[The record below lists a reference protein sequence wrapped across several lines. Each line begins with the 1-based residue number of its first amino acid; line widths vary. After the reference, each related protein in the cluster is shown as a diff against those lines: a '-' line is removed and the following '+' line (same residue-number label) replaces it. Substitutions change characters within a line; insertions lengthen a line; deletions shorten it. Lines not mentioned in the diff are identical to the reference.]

1 MASFT
6 VGDVRPAG
14 EHDIKVFKNL
24 MDDDSTWKKVFTKKE
39 TVVYVKNTE
48 NSPIQMVKV
57 KINAVDLSAADLYD
71 TLMDPDYRRSWDKY
85 MVEGYDLC
93 LVSPN
98 TDIGYYL
105 VKSFP
110 PFKNRDSVT
119 LRSWFQYENEYII
132 MNHSVFHAAEPPKK
146 EYVRAISYLSG
157 YIVRKT
163 GPSSCFFGFVTQSD
177 PRGKFPSWA
186 VNKIAQIIAPSTV
199 SKLVKAA
206 RAYPQWKAQNSP
218 SIKPWIYP
226 EQNKLAPLNFEDILS
241 SPDFEMSAKD
251 ETEEIEVPEDAS
263 STIAET
269 SENLV
274 DDDKGCESDK
284 TAVSNTMPEVV
295 EEAIVPQCAPGPA
308 QRSIPIG

>member
-57 KINAVDLSAADLYD
+57 KINAVDLTAADLYD

-105 VKSFP
+105 GKNSF
-110 PFKNRDSVT
+110 DS
-119 LRSWFQYENEYII
+119 WD
-132 MNHSVFHAAEPPKK
+132 
-146 EYVRAISYLSG
+146 
-157 YIVRKT
+157 
-163 GPSSCFFGFVTQSD
+163 FFS
-177 PRGKFPSWA
+177 
-186 VNKIAQIIAPSTV
+186 
-199 SKLVKAA
+199 
-206 RAYPQWKAQNSP
+206 
-218 SIKPWIYP
+218 
-226 EQNKLAPLNFEDILS
+226 
-241 SPDFEMSAKD
+241 
-251 ETEEIEVPEDAS
+251 
-263 STIAET
+263 
-269 SENLV
+269 
-274 DDDKGCESDK
+274 
-284 TAVSNTMPEVV
+284 
-295 EEAIVPQCAPGPA
+295 
-308 QRSIPIG
+308 